1 MDDALSKARKLVN
14 ELKWKRVAPQIL
26 PIAEQYL
33 KEIQT
38 INNNLEQGNTPEQ
51 LESYKEQ
58 LLVLLQWFVNQE
70 QEYPDAPWLIQGTA
84 IAMLPNVRN
93 RYNERIYDLAKRFY
107 GKEIIGFIDKQAE
120 NYIQVEDAIK
130 QELEFDTENV
140 RRLRRALY
148 VGK

>member
-1 MDDALSKARKLVN
+1 MDDALNKARKLVN

-38 INNNLEQGNTPEQ
+38 INNSLEQGNTPEQ
-51 LESYKEQ
+51 LESCKEQ
-58 LLVLLQWFVNQE
+58 LLVLLQWFVKQE

-84 IAMLPNVRN
+84 IAMLDKVRN

-107 GKEIIGFIDKQAE
+107 GKEIIGFVDKQAE
-120 NYIQVEDAIK
+120 NYAQVVDAIR
-130 QELEFDTENV
+130 QELEFDSDDV
-140 RRLRRALY
+140 RRLRCALY
-148 VGK
+148 LGK